1 MITSTDYSSNSFAAL
16 GNYLAQEM
24 ISFGLQDNSNEQN
37 NLQTR
42 FVVPTKFGIDFYSGF
57 RIERTIEVNGTVT
70 QVGNVTQ
77 TGNFTIANW
86 QYIYSSGSHL
96 NLKMLLTT

>member
-37 NLQTR
+37 N
-42 FVVPTKFGIDFYSGF
+42 Y
-57 RIERTIEVNGTVT
+57 EN
-70 QVGNVTQ
+70 
-77 TGNFTIANW
+77 
-86 QYIYSSGSHL
+86 
-96 NLKMLLTT
+96 